1 MGFKRIAKERLVIY
15 LSSGTF
21 FDNRTPL
28 YEAIFFEA
36 KRLGIAGATVT
47 SSMIGYGPEN
57 LIRGKTSLMPAN
69 DNPMRVEM
77 IDDPE
82 KLDLILPFLEKHL
95 LKGIATR
102 DQMDILVPDRVD
114 EEAQKVHEILEKQK
128 ESD

>member
-1 MGFKRIAKERLVIY
+1 MKFKRIAKERLTVY

-47 SSMIGYGPEN
+47 SSSMGYGPEN

-69 DNPMRVEM
+69 DCPIRVEM

-82 KLDLILPFLEKHL
+82 KLDLLLPFLEQHL
-95 LKGIATR
+95 RKGIATR
-102 DQMDILVPDRVD
+102 DQMDILVPDQVYED
-114 EEAQKVHEILEKQK
+114 TKKIFTLLEEQKQSE
-128 ESD
+128 